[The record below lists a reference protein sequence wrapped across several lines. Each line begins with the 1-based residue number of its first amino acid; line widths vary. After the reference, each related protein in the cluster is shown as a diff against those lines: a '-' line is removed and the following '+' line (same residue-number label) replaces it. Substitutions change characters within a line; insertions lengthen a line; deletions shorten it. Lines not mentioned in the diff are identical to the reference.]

1 MGIKSRSFLNR
12 SLTSDKSADT
22 VSTTLTGD
30 VLETTK
36 IDTFLLRSL
45 YPAKLLVTGKISGVQ
60 YTFDGA
66 GSEVKVL
73 EIDRE
78 SFPLT
83 KRLQSCCGGQKFV
96 SLFEIVEN

>member
-22 VSTTLTGD
+22 VSSEKVVTQ
-30 VLETTK
+30 

-45 YPAKLLVTGKISGVQ
+45 YPAKLLVTGKTSGVQ